1 MDNIINITSF
11 VSATNIMIGYKLC
24 AILVSMSITG
34 LHAHSWVECSD
45 YDPVSFDYDKL
56 GNFDRARCRGYPR
69 AFQRQFDAGFAIDT
83 GYNNEY
89 DNCERYPYSAND
101 YSDKIPM
108 AKLQAGQVL
117 YISHP
122 TKNHVADTC
131 TNPFI
136 PSTSMK
142 VKMSSKPGVD
152 TFDIELAM
160 VGEDHVNGNID
171 HLGYQRCYN
180 FCENPD
186 KSHCLTAWTLPSS
199 IPDGQ
204 YSFIWEWQ
212 FNSQQFYSNCFD
224 AIIGSGGASTPVSSS
239 ASGSVDA
246 VVNDTVIEPLPS
258 VVPTPATTTITSDPD
273 ISSSFE
279 SSSGS
284 VTIVDT
290 PTPSVE
296 EPVESN
302 TPAPTAEVVSSGAS
316 IENPIASLTRY
327 IMGSFNVTGLFN
339 ITMTEFNDAARALRN
354 LNQ

>member
-1 MDNIINITSF
+1 MSGLKYFTITIA
-11 VSATNIMIGYKLC
+11 VLLGNVAC
-24 AILVSMSITG
+24 
-34 LHAHSWVECSD
+34 HSWIECSD
-45 YDPVSFDYDKL
+45 YDPVSFDFDKL

-69 AFQRQFDAGFAIDT
+69 AFQRQFEAGFAIDT

-89 DNCERYPYSAND
+89 DNCERFPYSAND
-101 YSDKIPM
+101 YSDTIPM

-142 VKMSSKPGVD
+142 VKMSSMPGVD
-152 TFDIELAM
+152 TFDVELAM

-224 AIIGSGGASTPVSSS
+224 AIIGQGSSNVLTPVPGS
-239 ASGSVDA
+239 ASGSGSSLDTN
-246 VVNDTVIEPLPS
+246 VNDTIIEPLPS
-258 VVPTPATTTITSDPD
+258 VVPTPATSTFRPD
-273 ISSSFE
+273 IANSFE
-279 SSSGS
+279 SGS
-284 VTIVDT
+284 ISDTPIPTLSADT
-290 PTPSVE
+290 PTP
-296 EPVESN
+296 
-302 TPAPTAEVVSSGAS
+302 TPSAEVTSAGTSLVNPFS
-316 IENPIASLTRY
+316 IIRSYLLNIT
-327 IMGSFNVTGLFN
+327 GNFNVSGLFN
-339 ITMTEFNDAARALRN
+339 ITTSEFTNAARALRN

>member
-1 MDNIINITSF
+1 
-11 VSATNIMIGYKLC
+11 
-24 AILVSMSITG
+24 
-34 LHAHSWVECSD
+34 
-45 YDPVSFDYDKL
+45 
-56 GNFDRARCRGYPR
+56 
-69 AFQRQFDAGFAIDT
+69 
-83 GYNNEY
+83 
-89 DNCERYPYSAND
+89 
-101 YSDKIPM
+101 M

-224 AIIGSGGASTPVSSS
+224 AIIGSGGASTPAPSS
-239 ASGSVDA
+239 ASGSG
-246 VVNDTVIEPLPS
+246 TM
-258 VVPTPATTTITSDPD
+258 VPTAVPN
-273 ISSSFE
+273 

-284 VTIVDT
+284 LSSSGSDGDSMTFAPSA
-290 PTPSVE
+290 PTPAVTTPSSSTGTPSTE
-296 EPVESN
+296 GPVESV
-302 TPAPTAEVVSSGAS
+302 TPAPEVISSSAS
-316 IENPIASLTRY
+316 IDNPIASLTRH

-339 ITMTEFNDAARALRN
+339 ITMTEFNNAARALRN